1 MESIVERPI
10 EKDMKESYLDYAMSV
25 IVGRALPDVRDGLK
39 PVHRRILYTMYDL
52 SNTHD
57 KPYKKSARI
66 VGDCLGKYHPHGDM
80 AIYDTLVRMAQSF
93 SLRYPLVDGQG
104 NFGSIDGDGAAAMR
118 YTEVRMARITN
129 EMLADLEK
137 ETVDFTPNF
146 DGTLKEP
153 LVMPAKLPNLLIN
166 GSSGIAVG
174 MATNMPPHNLGE
186 IIDALVAIID
196 GATEDAILS
205 IVTAPDFP
213 TGGQI
218 VGRSGVY
225 SAHKTGRGSIRIRGR
240 CEVKKDA
247 KGRDIISV
255 TEIPYQVT
263 KTAIIESIVDAVKE
277 KRIEGISDIHD
288 RSDKSGIELIIDLKR
303 DATPEVV
310 LNQLYAHTPLETT
323 FGVINLVLV
332 NNEPKCLGIFDLLKY
347 FLEFRKEIVTKRC
360 RFDLKIAEDRAH
372 ILEGLIK
379 ALDNIDAVVSFLR
392 ASKDVESART
402 GLMKNYSLT
411 DKQANAILDMKL
423 QKLIALERE
432 KINNEHAELMKTIN
446 WLKDVLA
453 DEKKILK
460 IIRDELTEI
469 KTKYNDPRRTE
480 VLEAADERT
489 PEELIP
495 NDEVVLTIT
504 NRGYIKRVGLGEYRA
519 QRRGGKGVVGTETKE
534 EDVVSDVLVTKNHN
548 YMLFFTDKG
557 RIYWLK
563 TYEVPESG
571 RYSSGKP
578 IVNLLQLQEQNEKV
592 TSWVPVIE
600 FSENEYL
607 SMITK
612 NGIIKR
618 ISLDNFSRPRKT
630 GIIAITLKEGDEL
643 VEVVKTDG
651 KQELIIA
658 TKNGQ
663 AIRFKEEDAREI
675 GRSGQGVIGIRF
687 KEGED
692 KVVGITVCNK
702 PSILTVTENGF
713 GKRTPVDEYRVQ
725 GRGGSGVINIKTEG
739 RNGCVVGVKSVA
751 DDEEVMVI
759 SSKGQTIR
767 SPVAG
772 ISEVG
777 RNTQGVRIIRL
788 DEGEKVANF
797 ATLKKEEIKEEN
809 KEEGNGQTATTE

>member
-1 MESIVERPI
+1 
-10 EKDMKESYLDYAMSV
+10 
-25 IVGRALPDVRDGLK
+25 
-39 PVHRRILYTMYDL
+39 
-52 SNTHD
+52 
-57 KPYKKSARI
+57 
-66 VGDCLGKYHPHGDM
+66 M
-80 AIYDTLVRMAQSF
+80 AIYDTLVRMAQWF

-104 NFGSIDGDGAAAMR
+104 NFGNVDGDHQAAMR

-153 LVMPAKLPNLLIN
+153 LVMPARLPNLLVN

-174 MATNMPPHNLGE
+174 MATNMPPHNIGE
-186 IIDALVAIID
+186 IIDALVAVID
-196 GATEDAILS
+196 GAGEDTILN

-218 VGRSGVY
+218 VGRSGIF
-225 SAHKTGRGSIRIRGR
+225 SAYKTGRGSIRIRGK

-263 KTAIIESIVDAVKE
+263 KTAIIEYIVDAVKD
-277 KRIEGISDIHD
+277 KRIEGISNIHD
-288 RSDKSGIELIIDLKR
+288 RSDKDGIELIIDLKR
-303 DATPEVV
+303 DAMPEVV
-310 LNQLYAHTPLETT
+310 LNQLYAYTPLETT
-323 FGVINLVLV
+323 FGIINLVLV
-332 NNEPKCLGIFDLLKY
+332 NNEPKWLGIFDLLKY

-360 RFDLKIAEDRAH
+360 KFDLRIAEDRAH

-379 ALDNIDAVVSFLR
+379 ALDNIDAVVAFLR
-392 ASKDVESART
+392 ASKDVESARS
-402 GLMKNYSLT
+402 GLMKNYTLSE
-411 DKQANAILDMKL
+411 KQANAILDMKL

-432 KINNEHAELMKTIN
+432 KIDNEHAELMKIIS

-460 IIRDELTEI
+460 IIRDEMLEI

-480 VLEAADERT
+480 VIDAVDERT

-495 NDEVVLTIT
+495 NEEVVITIT
-504 NRGYIKRVGLGEYRA
+504 NRGYIKRVGLDEYRA

-534 EDVVSDVLVTKNHN
+534 EDVVRDVVVTKNHN
-548 YMLFFTDKG
+548 YLLFFTDKG
-557 RIYWLK
+557 RVYWLK

-578 IVNLLQLQEQNEKV
+578 IINLLQLQEQNERV
-592 TSWVPVIE
+592 TSWVSVIE
-600 FSENEYL
+600 FSPNEFL
-607 SMITK
+607 SMVTK
-612 NGIIKR
+612 NGTIKR
-618 ISLDNFSRPRKT
+618 CSLDNFSRPRKS

-651 KQELIIA
+651 KQTLLIA

-663 AIRFKEEDAREI
+663 AIRFTEDDAREI

-692 KVVGITVCNK
+692 RVVGFTICNK
-702 PSILTVTENGF
+702 PSILTITENGF
-713 GKRTPVDEYRVQ
+713 GKRTPVDDYRIQ

-739 RNGCVVGVKSVA
+739 RNGCVVGVKAVA
-751 DDEEVMVI
+751 DDEEVIVI

-767 SPVAG
+767 SPING

-788 DEGEKVANF
+788 DEGEKVASF
-797 ATLKKEEIKEEN
+797 ATLKKEEIKEDAVQ
-809 KEEGNGQTATTE
+809 QTTTE